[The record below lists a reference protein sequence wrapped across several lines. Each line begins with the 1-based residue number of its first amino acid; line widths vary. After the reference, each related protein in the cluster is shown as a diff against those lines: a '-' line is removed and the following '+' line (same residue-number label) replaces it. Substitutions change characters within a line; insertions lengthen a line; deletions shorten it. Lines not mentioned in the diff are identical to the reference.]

1 LPSAELDGSTQ
12 KLTRTD
18 SNGQNAAVS
27 GTQLAIV
34 LIAVVIG
41 SVVKSVTG
49 MGLPLIVIPIASLF
63 VDVNDAV
70 VVIALPNVLA
80 NAVLGGRERHSA
92 SQTRD
97 LPVLAIAGI
106 IGAIGG
112 TLLFVNLP
120 ETPLVI
126 ALIVAIIFYV
136 VLFFAHP
143 DLRTTPQQS
152 KRWAPLIGGVGGTFQ
167 GAIGISGPIIGSW
180 IHSYRL
186 PRGAHILSVTF
197 LFFIT
202 GLTQLLVLIANGEL
216 SGRLTATLLAC
227 IPVLGSIPIGTR
239 LRGVVSNRGFDLAI
253 VGMLSLSIVAL
264 TVRTFL

>member
-1 LPSAELDGSTQ
+1 MALPVKPNASAP
-12 KLTRTD
+12 K
-18 SNGQNAAVS
+18 GQNASVN
-27 GTQLAIV
+27 GTQLTIV
-34 LIAVVIG
+34 LVAVVVG
-41 SVVKSVTG
+41 SVVKAVTG

-80 NAVLGGRERHSA
+80 NAVLGGRERHSL
-92 SQTRD
+92 SETRD
-97 LPVLAIAGI
+97 LPVLATAGV

-126 ALIVAIIFYV
+126 ALIVAILGYV

-143 DLRTTPQQS
+143 DLRTMPQQS
-152 KRWAPLIGGVGGTFQ
+152 RRWSPVVGGVGGVFQ

-186 PRGAHILSVTF
+186 PRSAHILSVTF

-202 GLTQLLVLIANGEL
+202 GFTQLVILIANGEL

-227 IPVLGSIPIGTR
+227 IPVFGSIPIGTR
-239 LRGVVSNRGFDLAI
+239 VRGAVSGRGFDLAI
-253 VGMLSLSIVAL
+253 VGMLSLSIIAL
-264 TVRTFL
+264 SVRTFF